1 MEKSHIVKLYEDG
14 KSTTDISALACISV
28 RQVRNILHQE
38 NVTFRPRGSWK
49 RQYTVNEHYFK
60 TWSPNM
66 AYILGFIAADGVI
79 SKTLQCIS
87 FSQKEPSILE
97 YIRDELQSDQPLHQN
112 ERTGVYLLNIHSKTM
127 KEDLMTLHGITP
139 NKSTTITLPYV
150 PAHLLSHF
158 IRGYFDG
165 DGNVTYPKYVV
176 SFVGGSE
183 AFMLGIK
190 AVLEAHGFQ
199 PDFVDK
205 GRYFRLYIVGRR
217 NIRLFANWIYKDKT
231 LYLSR
236 KFDEFER
243 ETLPLE
249 QLQNKKQRIT
259 RAAVADRKNKFLAC
273 YATSYNLEDCARS
286 VGVTPNT
293 VKVWTRKDPCFKDK
307 VAELDQEKS
316 I

>member
-14 KSTTDISALACISV
+14 KSTTDISALAGISV

-38 NVTFRPRGSWK
+38 NVTFRPHGSWK

-87 FSQKEPSILE
+87 FSQKEPGILKH
-97 YIRDELQSDQPLHQN
+97 IRDELHSDQPLHQN

-127 KEDLMTLHGITP
+127 KDDLMTLHGITP

-205 GRYFRLYIVGRR
+205 GRYFRLYLYGRR
-217 NIRLFANWIYKDKT
+217 TLKVFADWIYQDKG
-231 LYLSR
+231 LYLKR
-236 KFDEFER
+236 KFDIFQR

-249 QLQNKKQRIT
+249 QLQNSKHKSTKEAAAERKEQFLNHYKEHRSIQKAVENIGISPQTVQNWLKQDEQFKKNF
-259 RAAVADRKNKFLAC
+259 VDLN
-273 YATSYNLEDCARS
+273 
-286 VGVTPNT
+286 
-293 VKVWTRKDPCFKDK
+293 
-307 VAELDQEKS
+307 
-316 I
+316 